1 MLPACALLLSVCA
14 AMPSACALLLSVCA
28 AMLPACCDAAR
39 ARAIRT
45 ARAAKPSACAS
56 LSFVYAARLPTRA
69 LLLSVR
75 AMKRTVIR
83 ACRNAAC
90 LRTAPADRCCDP
102 TYVCMTRAVML
113 PAYAPLLSVCAM
125 MLPACALLLL
135 CMHRGAT
142 RVRATP
148 VRACYD
154 AACVR
159 TAPIRVCCG
168 AACVRSPLVCA
179 RCDAVACA
187 LLPSECG
194 AMLSACAPPLSVRA
208 ALPPACALLLSVSCC
223 DAAGV
228 PVHNVLLL
236 AHIPLPSSSATLQAV
251 LCVHGITT
259 HAHSGPTC
267 EQRVLTNVSRLE
279 IPLKG
284 KKIRVT
290 SKLCIV
296 KREIRIRNR
305 SHTDTGRPPSTH
317 PLICSL
323 SVSHFRMTRKADLVV
338 V

>member
-1 MLPACALLLSVCA
+1 VHCSYYACTAVLPGCVLPLSVRATMLPVYVLLLSVCA
-14 AMPSACALLLSVCA
+14 AA
-28 AMLPACCDAAR
+28 
-39 ARAIRT
+39 
-45 ARAAKPSACAS
+45 
-56 LSFVYAARLPTRA
+56 
-69 LLLSVR
+69 
-75 AMKRTVIR
+75 
-83 ACRNAAC
+83 
-90 LRTAPADRCCDP
+90 
-102 TYVCMTRAVML
+102 
-113 PAYAPLLSVCAM
+113 
-125 MLPACALLLL
+125 LPACAPPLSV
-135 CMHRGAT
+135 H
-142 RVRATP
+142 
-148 VRACYD
+148 
-154 AACVR
+154 AAM
-159 TAPIRVCCG
+159 
-168 AACVRSPLVCA
+168 
-179 RCDAVACA
+179 
-187 LLPSECG
+187 LLPAPECG
-194 AMLSACAPPLSVRA
+194 AILSACAPPLSVRA

-279 IPLKG
+279 IPFKG

-296 KREIRIRNR
+296 KRKIRIRNR

-317 PLICSL
+317 PFICSL